1 MHEGHRKRM
10 LERLAQGGE
19 NLQEH
24 ELLEILLFNAIP
36 RKNTNEIAHNLL
48 NAFGNI
54 DGVFGAEFSQLS
66 EIEGVG
72 ESTAAYLKCIALF
85 YEKVKFGKKEL
96 PALVNAGDFASLVKA
111 RFEGLSC
118 EVLDFY
124 CTDSRNRVKRFQR
137 FSSKETD
144 RVRLA
149 PEQVSKFIAKEHPY
163 GLVAAHNHLSGG
175 CDPSEEDD
183 NFTAQIQ
190 MLCSMNNIRFL
201 DHCIVC
207 GDGFYS
213 YFMSGRMEDIR
224 RHFSVENIFGK
235 KKP

>member
-72 ESTAAYLKCIALF
+72 
-85 YEKVKFGKKEL
+85 
-96 PALVNAGDFASLVKA
+96 
-111 RFEGLSC
+111 R
-118 EVLDFY
+118 VL
-124 CTDSRNRVKRFQR
+124 
-137 FSSKETD
+137 
-144 RVRLA
+144 
-149 PEQVSKFIAKEHPY
+149 
-163 GLVAAHNHLSGG
+163 
-175 CDPSEEDD
+175 
-183 NFTAQIQ
+183 
-190 MLCSMNNIRFL
+190 
-201 DHCIVC
+201 
-207 GDGFYS
+207 
-213 YFMSGRMEDIR
+213 
-224 RHFSVENIFGK
+224 RHI
-235 KKP
+235 